1 MNYTAEIKTMCDLL
15 ISYFPWLKHYIAFI
29 LFVIVVAAVAVI
41 VIAVNSTITNTR
53 LNDLADE
60 NRSIKK
66 LLFKIYFAHRI
77 EMKCNHGIDLD
88 KASDEYSR
96 KRMELLYQQ
105 LDDYCETLLG
115 HSPSNTDTENLKEEN

>member
-15 ISYFPWLKHYIAFI
+15 ISYFPWFKSYIQFI
-29 LFVIVVAAVAVI
+29 LLVIVIATVALI
-41 VIAVNSTITNTR
+41 IIAVNSTITNTR
-53 LNDLADE
+53 ISDLADE

-88 KASDEYSR
+88 KAADEYSR
-96 KRMELLYQQ
+96 KKMEILYQQ
-105 LDDYCETLLG
+105 LDDYCEKLINS
-115 HSPSNTDTENLKEEN
+115 SPSNTETEIFEEE

>member
-1 MNYTAEIKTMCDLL
+1 MDSTVEIKTMCDLL
-15 ISYFPWLKHYIAFI
+15 ISYFPWLKNYIAFI
-29 LFVIVVAAVAVI
+29 LFAIVVAVVALI

-77 EMKCNHGIDLD
+77 EMKCDHGIDLD

-96 KRMELLYQQ
+96 KRLELLYQQ
-105 LDDYCETLLG
+105 LDDYCEKLINS
-115 HSPSNTDTENLKEEN
+115 SPSNTETENFEEE